1 METRKRLLDTDVLL
15 SKKFVEVKEPYVVSL
30 ISIIEI
36 TSVIRRKYLEL
47 AKKGEKSRA
56 EGYIRFLNLTLSH
69 IRNNVVE
76 VTFRDVERGIE
87 LMFER
92 DVNLGEAVNTM
103 VAKRLNLTVISS
115 DKDWESLRDII
126 DVENM

>member
-1 METRKRLLDTDVLL
+1 M
-15 SKKFVEVKEPYVVSL
+15 EVKEPYVVSL